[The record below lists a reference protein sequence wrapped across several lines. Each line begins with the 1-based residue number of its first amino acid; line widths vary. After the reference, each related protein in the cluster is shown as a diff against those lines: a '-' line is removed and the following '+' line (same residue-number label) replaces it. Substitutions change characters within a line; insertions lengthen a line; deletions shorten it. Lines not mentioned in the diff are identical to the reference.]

1 MADRRSSAPDT
12 TRGLPERQQNARDE
26 SRIAR
31 LDPRGYEDHPTMVG
45 YQDLRQRHVAGL
57 MAMMPDMVRR
67 LGWTAARIRRE
78 REDRLRALLRVAK
91 ERSPWH
97 RARLRDIDPE
107 GACED
112 DLQSIPPMTK
122 QDLMEHWNDIVPDDR
137 LPLDVVEAH
146 LDGLT

>member
-1 MADRRSSAPDT
+1 
-12 TRGLPERQQNARDE
+12 
-26 SRIAR
+26 
-31 LDPRGYEDHPTMVG
+31 MVG
-45 YQDLRQRHVAGL
+45 YQDLRQQHVAGL
-57 MAMMPDMVRR
+57 MAMMPDMVQR
-67 LGWTAARIRRE
+67 LGWPADRIRRE

-107 GACED
+107 RARED

-146 LDGLT
+146 LAGLTTDRYLLDEFHAVASGGSTGRRGVFV